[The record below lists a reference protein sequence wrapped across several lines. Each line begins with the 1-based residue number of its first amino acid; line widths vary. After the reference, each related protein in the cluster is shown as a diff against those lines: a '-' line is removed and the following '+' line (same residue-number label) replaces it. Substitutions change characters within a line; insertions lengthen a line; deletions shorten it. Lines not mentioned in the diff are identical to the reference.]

1 VVGLTHFYPKEL
13 MALITAKTNGPKKMT
28 VFVSW
33 ENCQTRIGVF
43 AEDTLPLNI
52 RTYELPD
59 TTIYTV
65 DTLID

>member
-1 VVGLTHFYPKEL
+1 
-13 MALITAKTNGPKKMT
+13 MT